1 MAKRFFEYSICT
13 SVDVWIFVKMSH
25 SFHLTYTSLY
35 MIVLLCFFH
44 ISCFGFVMKQ
54 IQIQIQRSWWAKQVG
69 WVGNYYTS
77 PIRIWT
83 ISTEYIGMYALIT
96 SNDFFFIPLHVNDT
110 FSIFQQITKVN
121 FCKATN
127 EKGKTFPAP
136 EERDMSD
143 VSLAHT
149 FAQVTCCLL
158 SKVFYSKHQEAIQP
172 SADHILCNRK
182 NYLLGKSLA
191 FLAPTNLPGFLCRG
205 RVDIFRFI
213 SFLIFEVI

>member
-13 SVDVWIFVKMSH
+13 SVDVWIFVKMSAQFPPH
-25 SFHLTYTSLY
+25 LHLTVYHCPAVFLSYFLFWICYET
-35 MIVLLCFFH
+35 
-44 ISCFGFVMKQ
+44 
-54 IQIQIQRSWWAKQVG
+54 QIQIQRSWWAQQVG

-143 VSLAHT
+143 VSLGHT

-158 SKVFYSKHQEAIQP
+158 SKVLYSKHQEAIHP
-172 SADHILCNRK
+172 SADHILFNK
-182 NYLLGKSLA
+182 KD
-191 FLAPTNLPGFLCRG
+191 FFAPKK
-205 RVDIFRFI
+205 
-213 SFLIFEVI
+213 SFLFSTNEFARISLSG